1 MKKINAITKILEALS
16 YGPRTRQEL
25 IAAGGGQSVTTRI
38 YEFNRTFTDMKIV
51 REGKHYRTSV
61 VKNISIDKRRVY
73 PSQFRDVT
81 A

>member
-1 MKKINAITKILEALS
+1 MKKNAITNILDALS

-38 YEFNRTFTDMKIV
+38 YEFNMMFSDVKIV
-51 REGKHYRTSV
+51 REGKRYRTSMI
-61 VKNISIDKRRVY
+61 KNVIIDKKRVY
-73 PSQFRDVT
+73 PNQFRSSV